1 MSRGLKMKELYI
13 EFLNVENEESVIEK
27 FHDTL
32 VDKNRSYDFF
42 VDWDKVRKHVEEHK
56 IEFNI
61 INSLIGSKKFEE
73 DLRKILLNYPRV
85 LPVITK
91 GKNNMII

>member
-1 MSRGLKMKELYI
+1 M
-13 EFLNVENEESVIEK
+13 
-27 FHDTL
+27 
-32 VDKNRSYDFF
+32 DKNRSYDFF

-61 INSLIGSKKFEE
+61 LNSLIGSKRFEE